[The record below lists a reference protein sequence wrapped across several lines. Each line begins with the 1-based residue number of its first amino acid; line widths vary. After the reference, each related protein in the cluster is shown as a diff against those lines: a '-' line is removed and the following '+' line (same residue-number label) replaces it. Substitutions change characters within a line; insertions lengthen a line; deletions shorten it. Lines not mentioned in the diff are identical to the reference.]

1 MERELK
7 NAVRCPRQ
15 AAGHGQGARGHLRD
29 LDIPAALV
37 KQEIDGL
44 RQQMFQQ
51 FGGAGTG
58 IST

>member
-7 NAVRCPRQ
+7 NAVD
-15 AAGHGQGARGHLRD
+15 ARVKQQVMDKLADTYAD